1 MIKRCFDIIF
11 SITGLLILFPLL
23 FCIAVFVKLDS
34 NGSVIFKQIRV
45 GKNNKKFILFKY
57 RTMFTSTK
65 TAPNLTL
72 GNNDTRV
79 TKLGYYLRKY
89 KLDELPQLFNIIK
102 GDMSF
107 VGPRPETP
115 YFVDKYKPE
124 YLEVL
129 NVKPGLTGLASL
141 KYKNEDE
148 LLKNT
153 QNPEEYYLNTIL
165 PDKIKLNK
173 TYINSQS
180 LALDIKI
187 LIKTI
192 FSIF

>member
-1 MIKRCFDIIF
+1 MIKRCFDIFF

-23 FCIAVFVKLDS
+23 ICIAILVKFDS
-34 NGSVIFKQIRV
+34 KGSVFFKQTRI
-45 GKNNKKFILFKY
+45 GKNNKKFTLFKY
-57 RTMFTSTK
+57 RTMFISSKTSS
-65 TAPNLTL
+65 NLTI
-72 GNNDTRV
+72 GNNDARITN
-79 TKLGYYLRKY
+79 LGYYLRKH
-89 KLDELPQLFNIIK
+89 KLDELPQLFNILK

-107 VGPRPETP
+107 VGPRPEIP
-115 YFVDKYKPE
+115 YFVKKYKPE

-153 QNPEEYYLNTIL
+153 QNPETVYLNTIL

>member
-1 MIKRCFDIIF
+1 MVKRCFDVFF
-11 SITGLLILFPLL
+11 SITGLLILFPLFIL
-23 FCIAVFVKLDS
+23 LAIFIKLDS
-34 NGSVIFKQIRV
+34 KGSVFFKQIRV
-45 GKNNKKFILFKY
+45 GKNSKNFVLYKY
-57 RTMFTSTK
+57 RTMFTNSK
-65 TAPNLTL
+65 TSSNLTL
-72 GNNDTRV
+72 GNDDERI
-79 TKLGYYLRKY
+79 TKMGFYLRKL
-89 KLDELPQLFNIIK
+89 KLDELPQLVNIIK

-107 VGPRPETP
+107 VGPRPEIP
-115 YFVDKYKPE
+115 YFVSKYKPE

-153 QNPEEYYLNTIL
+153 QNPENVYLNTIL

-187 LIKTI
+187 IIKTI